1 MFGEKLFYRVFN
13 SLKQER
19 VKEIQRTIVV
29 RSAHLAQTL
38 SAEMLEAK
46 RMHHAKR
53 AMRPF
58 TSKASIIENTV
69 WASAANRA
77 LAVKERSEEVA
88 A

>member
-1 MFGEKLFYRVFN
+1 MFGEKLFNRVIGSLN
-13 SLKQER
+13 SEQIAKM
-19 VKEIQRTIVV
+19 QRLIIV

-46 RMHHAKR
+46 RLHHAKR

-77 LAVKERSEEVA
+77 LSVKERSEELA

>member
-77 LAVKERSEEVA
+77 LSVKERSEEVA